1 MSKIISAKEAA
12 YLIKGKDTVAFG
24 AMGLSGWAE
33 EIAQELEK
41 RFLETGE
48 PRDLTLK
55 QGSATGDWKERGVTR
70 LGHEGLVKKWAA
82 AHIGSAA
89 KLNAL
94 VIDNK
99 IETHCL
105 PQGCIV
111 NLWREIAAKRP
122 GLITKVGLNTYVD
135 PRFGGGKMNDI
146 TTEDLVELLEI
157 DGEEWLRYKPF
168 NVNVALLRGTT
179 ADINGNMTMEKEQ
192 LITEALAIAEATKNT
207 GGIVIAQVEYLAK
220 EGTLHPR
227 NVKVP
232 GVLVD
237 YVVKATKKE
246 ACWQTEGL
254 YYEPSFSGDTKIP
267 LNNIPS
273 IPLSPDKVI
282 TRRAAMELEKDMIVN
297 LGFGI
302 PAKVATIAAEEGV
315 SDIITLSTEAG
326 SFGGIPA
333 TVPNFG
339 SSYNSD
345 AMIDH
350 GSMFD
355 FYDGGGLDITF
366 LGLAQVDK
374 TGNVNVSKFGNR
386 LTGPGGFI
394 NITQNSKKVVYCGN
408 FMAGAETKV
417 ENGKIKIVKEGK
429 KKKFIQDVEQITFSG
444 KYASST
450 DQPVLYV
457 TERGVFELNNEKLV
471 LIEIAPGINLQKNI
485 LDQMDFE
492 PEISDDLKL
501 MNKKLFME
509 EWGELKNIVK

>member
-12 YLIKGKDTVAFG
+12 YLIKDNDTVAFG

-33 EIAQELEK
+33 EIAQEIEK

-48 PRDLTLK
+48 PKNLTLK

-94 VIDNK
+94 VRENK

-135 PRFGGGKMNDI
+135 PRLGGGKMNEA
-146 TTEDLVELLEI
+146 TTEDLVELIELN
-157 DGEEWLRYKPF
+157 GEEWLWYKPF

-192 LITEALAIAEATKNT
+192 LITEALAIAQATKNT

-254 YYEPSFSGDTKIP
+254 YYEPSFSGDIKIP
-267 LNNIPS
+267 LNDIPA
-273 IPLSPDKVI
+273 IPLGPDKVI
-282 TRRAAMELEKDMIVN
+282 TRRASMELEKDMIVN
-297 LGFGI
+297 LGFGM
-302 PAKVATIAAEEGV
+302 PAQVATIAAEEEV
-315 SDIITLSTEAG
+315 SERITLSTEAG
-326 SFGGIPA
+326 SFGGVPA
-333 TVPNFG
+333 PLPHFG

-350 GSMFD
+350 GAMFD

-366 LGLAQVDK
+366 LGLAQVDRI
-374 TGNVNVSKFGNR
+374 GNVNVSKFGNR

-457 TERGVFELNNEKLV
+457 TERGVFELNDEKLV
-471 LIEIAPGINLQKNI
+471 LIEIAPGIDLQKDI
-485 LDQMDFE
+485 LNQMDFE
-492 PEISDDLKL
+492 PEISKDLKL
-501 MNKKLFME
+501 MDEKLFME
-509 EWGELKNIVK
+509 EWGELKKIVK